1 MYSNNT
7 YAHRLNST
15 QGIVM
20 IKRTSLLIS
29 SSLAL
34 LILTG
39 GAFASQLPKNIE
51 EMRVSKAEQIL
62 PQVVNRY
69 QALSDTLDVKLKQ
82 STDELT
88 VTEMT
93 AHQGHRL
100 WQQAVRDVQSGHS
113 DDRSLYWSR
122 LSMRNILKQQKP
134 AFKIADWQRDILLK
148 AVEKSSRG
156 FSDIEFAPES
166 QIKILLTGFDPFF
179 LDKNIGQSNPSGLAA
194 LALDGYRF
202 EVNGKKV
209 QIETVMIPVRFR
221 DFDDGIIES
230 LLTPF
235 YRENSLD
242 MVFTI
247 SMGREN
253 FDIERFPGR
262 NRSAEAPDNLN
273 VLTGASHQIPIA
285 PQFNGG
291 NSKNG
296 KLNGPEFVQFSL
308 PVEAMTAV
316 KGHWSANDN
325 HQVKTLSRGQFNA
338 SSLAELQNEI
348 SVEGSGG
355 GYLSNEISYR
365 SILLRDQFN
374 LHLPVGHIHT
384 PRIKGYDSQVESDI
398 VDQIQAM
405 IAAAASTL

>member
-1 MYSNNT
+1 
-7 YAHRLNST
+7 
-15 QGIVM
+15 M
-20 IKRTSLLIS
+20 IKHNAFIMLST
-29 SSLAL
+29 LAL
-34 LILTG
+34 TLSTAVNAGPL
-39 GAFASQLPKNIE
+39 SKDVE
-51 EMRVSKAEQIL
+51 EMRVSKAGQTM
-62 PQVVNRY
+62 PNVVNRY
-69 QALSDTLDVKLKQ
+69 QAISDTLEVKLAQ
-82 STDELT
+82 STDELA
-88 VTEMT
+88 VTEMA

-122 LSMRNILKQQKP
+122 LSMRNVLKQEK
-134 AFKIADWQRDILLK
+134 AGFNMADWQRDILVK

-156 FSDIEFAPES
+156 FSDITFSPDT
-166 QIKILLTGFDPFF
+166 QINILVTGFDPFF
-179 LDKNIGQSNPSGLAA
+179 LDRNIGQSNPSGLAA

-202 EVNGKKV
+202 EVNGKKA
-209 QIETVMIPVRFR
+209 QIETVMIPVRFS
-221 DFDDGIIES
+221 DFDNGIIES

-235 YRENSLD
+235 YREDSVD

-273 VLTGASHQIPIA
+273 VLTGASQRNPKA
-285 PQFNGG
+285 PLFNGG
-291 NSKNG
+291 TSADG

-308 PVEAMTAV
+308 PVEAMAAV
-316 KGHWSANDN
+316 KGHWSVNDN
-325 HQVKTLSRGQFNA
+325 NQISTLSRGQFKA
-338 SSLAELQNEI
+338 SSLTELQKKI

-374 LHLPVGHIHT
+374 LNLPVGHIHT

-398 VDQIQAM
+398 VEQIRAM

>member
-1 MYSNNT
+1 
-7 YAHRLNST
+7 
-15 QGIVM
+15 M
-20 IKRTSLLIS
+20 IKHSAFIMLST
-29 SSLAL
+29 LAL
-34 LILTG
+34 TLSTAVNAGPL
-39 GAFASQLPKNIE
+39 SKDVE
-51 EMRVSKAEQIL
+51 EMRVSKAGQTM
-62 PQVVNRY
+62 PNVVNRY
-69 QALSDTLDVKLKQ
+69 QAISDTLEVKLAQ
-82 STDELT
+82 STDELA
-88 VTEMT
+88 VTEMA

-122 LSMRNILKQQKP
+122 LSMRNVLKQEK
-134 AFKIADWQRDILLK
+134 AGFNVADWQRDILVK

-156 FSDIEFAPES
+156 FSDIEFSPDT
-166 QIKILLTGFDPFF
+166 QINILVTGFDPFF
-179 LDKNIGQSNPSGLAA
+179 LDRNIGQSNPSGLAA

-202 EVNGKKV
+202 DVNGKKA
-209 QIETVMIPVRFR
+209 QIETVMIPVRYA
-221 DFDDGIIES
+221 DFDNGIIES

-235 YRENSLD
+235 YRDNSVD

-273 VLTGASHQIPIA
+273 VLTGASQRHPKA
-285 PQFNGG
+285 PLFNNGA
-291 NSKNG
+291 STDG

-308 PVEAMTAV
+308 PIEAMAAV
-316 KGHWSANDN
+316 KGHWSVNDN
-325 HQVKTLSRGQFNA
+325 NQISTLSRGQFKA

-374 LHLPVGHIHT
+374 LNLPVGHIHT

-398 VDQIQAM
+398 VEQIRAM

>member
-1 MYSNNT
+1 
-7 YAHRLNST
+7 
-15 QGIVM
+15 M
-20 IKRTSLLIS
+20 IKHSAFIMLST
-29 SSLAL
+29 LAL
-34 LILTG
+34 TLSTAVNAGPL
-39 GAFASQLPKNIE
+39 SKDVE
-51 EMRVSKAEQIL
+51 EMRVSKAGQTM
-62 PQVVNRY
+62 PNVVNRY
-69 QALSDTLDVKLKQ
+69 QAISDTVEVKLAQ
-82 STDELT
+82 STDELA
-88 VTEMT
+88 VTEMA

-122 LSMRNILKQQKP
+122 LSMRNVLKQEKSG
-134 AFKIADWQRDILLK
+134 FNVADWQRDILVK

-156 FSDIEFAPES
+156 FSDIEFSPDT
-166 QIKILLTGFDPFF
+166 QINILVTGFDPFF
-179 LDKNIGQSNPSGLAA
+179 LDRNIGQSNPSGLAA

-202 EVNGKKV
+202 DVNGKKA
-209 QIETVMIPVRFR
+209 QIETVMIPVRYA
-221 DFDDGIIES
+221 DFDNGIIES

-235 YRENSLD
+235 YRDNSVD

-273 VLTGASHQIPIA
+273 VLTGASQRHPKA
-285 PQFNGG
+285 PLFNNGA
-291 NSKNG
+291 STDG

-308 PVEAMTAV
+308 PIEAMAAV
-316 KGHWSANDN
+316 KGHWSVNDN
-325 HQVKTLSRGQFNA
+325 NQISTLSRGQFKA

-374 LHLPVGHIHT
+374 LNLPVGHIHT

-398 VDQIQAM
+398 VEQIRAM